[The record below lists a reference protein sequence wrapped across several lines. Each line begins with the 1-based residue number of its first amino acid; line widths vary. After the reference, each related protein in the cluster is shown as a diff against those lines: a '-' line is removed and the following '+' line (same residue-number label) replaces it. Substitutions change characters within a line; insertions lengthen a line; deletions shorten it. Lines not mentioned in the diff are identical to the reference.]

1 MDNVNF
7 DFWTCQIKE
16 GEKTT
21 IKMNSPEDT
30 VHLTMACFGRNVK
43 SHSRTL
49 VNIQYGKR
57 EAPICVLM
65 QGKHENQILDLN
77 LPGGKEWSFTISG
90 TIPSTVFLTG
100 YVQPLIDIDQ
110 LESLEVEAT
119 KAKKRDLENQD
130 EELEKPKKKTKNK
143 ENKRTMTCEPELNE
157 KIIDENKKS
166 DEKKNVVTCKQ
177 ERKKK
182 KKFIFQENGLGI
194 KITKRGN
201 GQKAKEGD
209 RIKIRY
215 IGQLDNETKKVF
227 DKNLAE
233 GLTLTLGRGEVIK
246 GWDDGCQNIQLWEKR
261 KIKIPSKLA
270 YGKESING
278 IPSNA
283 DLLYTVE
290 CIEIMSK

>member
-1 MDNVNF
+1 
-7 DFWTCQIKE
+7 
-16 GEKTT
+16 
-21 IKMNSPEDT
+21 
-30 VHLTMACFGRNVK
+30 
-43 SHSRTL
+43 
-49 VNIQYGKR
+49 
-57 EAPICVLM
+57 
-65 QGKHENQILDLN
+65 
-77 LPGGKEWSFTISG
+77 
-90 TIPSTVFLTG
+90 LTG

-110 LESLEVEAT
+110 LESLEVEAN
-119 KAKKRDLENQD
+119 KVKKRDLENR
-130 EELEKPKKKTKNK
+130 EELEKPKKKTRNK
-143 ENKRTMTCEPELNE
+143 ENNESERAMTCKSELNE
-157 KIIDENKKS
+157 KRIE
-166 DEKKNVVTCKQ
+166 EKRRLDDQKNVVACKQ
-177 ERKKK
+177 EKKR

-201 GQKAKEGD
+201 GQEAKKGD

-233 GLTLTLGRGEVIK
+233 GLSLTLGRGEVIK

-270 YGKESING
+270 YGKESLNG

-290 CIEIMSK
+290 CIEIINN